1 MGVHFSKTDF
11 KDNLYSFIYIF
22 FFWKTCISTQNKALN
37 WNIPIAKYI
46 KGGNNGKSTEK
57 RPLFL
62 GTYPG
67 AFAPCTFLQYS
78 TYRMNLCL

>member
-11 KDNLYSFIYIF
+11 KDNLHSFIYIYF
-22 FFWKTCISTQNKALN
+22 LENCISTQNKALN

-78 TYRMNLCL
+78 TYCMNLCL